1 MADMIPFPRLL
12 GNDVP
17 KSASLAAK
25 VVGRITAQSW
35 VRNPCANGM
44 PGHPPCRSVA
54 ELEAMLR
61 ARADTTA
68 AREGV

>member
-1 MADMIPFPRLL
+1 MADLILIPFPRLL
-12 GNDVP
+12 GDGHRYRPDFVADVIHYI
-17 KSASLAAK
+17 AEH
-25 VVGRITAQSW
+25 RE
-35 VRNPCANGM
+35 PCRATSEYLNR
-44 PGHPPCRSVA
+44 PCRSVA